1 MNMTKFGLVTSLSLA
16 MQFATTA
23 AQSEGY
29 LAAISDAD
37 MVAESYH
44 TRALGE
50 PRPSLDTLSIFDLST
65 DSDLAVGAVS
75 ASNGM
80 NAPASPLAV
89 TPDGDT
95 GFVIEIWQSR
105 QPGDTTLQ
113 DLKPG
118 NHVRAFDLSDPADPK
133 LIADIETGFQ
143 PAGVTINASGTMAM
157 VVGARPE
164 SHAMFIPISDSGLG
178 EPMTLKPEL
187 PPRPD
192 LPADG
197 IFQGLWHPS
206 GDVVAMLLPF
216 RSEVAFFKLGEDD
229 SGKVTLAPWGRVQTN
244 KFPWAGEFT
253 ADGQYLITSD
263 VQWGIDVPF
272 LWDTASEGVM
282 TSIKM
287 GDPNSGA
294 ERPGHIVVGGVQ
306 GGMNAEFIA
315 ISKNHNLLA
324 TADIH
329 HSTKPESDPRYK
341 QMVAVSL
348 FQIEPS
354 DGSVS
359 FLQSVEIK
367 GNSAQGLSFDKE
379 GRRLFLGIGEYRGED
394 MPPETMGGIEV
405 FNIVGGE
412 TPLLEHSGQRLRLPM
427 SVHGVVYFE

>member
-1 MNMTKFGLVTSLSLA
+1 MTAKTLNLVASLA
-16 MQFATTA
+16 MTVPFFSTIAHG
-23 AQSEGY
+23 EGY

-44 TRALGE
+44 TGALGE
-50 PRPSLDTLSIFDLST
+50 PRPFLDTLSVFDLSG
-65 DSDLAVGAVS
+65 DNDLPVGAVT

-89 TPDGDT
+89 TPDGAT
-95 GFVIEIWQSR
+95 GFVVEIWQPR
-105 QPGDTTLQ
+105 QPDDATLQ

-118 NHVRAFDLSDPADPK
+118 NHVRAFDLSDPAQPK
-133 LIADIETGFQ
+133 LLTEIETGFQ
-143 PAGVTINASGTMAM
+143 PTGVTINAAGTMAM
-157 VVGARPE
+157 VVGAQPE
-164 SHAMFIPISDSGLG
+164 SHAMFIPITGGELG
-178 EPMTLKPEL
+178 EPTTLKPDL
-187 PPRPD
+187 PPRAD

-197 IFQGLWHPS
+197 IWQGLWHPS
-206 GDVVAMLLPF
+206 GNVVAMLLPF
-216 RSEVAFFKLGEDD
+216 RSEVAFFKVGEDEA
-229 SGKVTLAPWGRVQTN
+229 GAVTLMPWGRVQTN

-253 ADGQYLITSD
+253 PDGQYLITSD

-272 LWDTASEGVM
+272 LWATSSQGVL

-287 GDPNSGA
+287 GDPESDA
-294 ERPGHIVVGGVQ
+294 PQPGHIVMGGVQ

-315 ISKNHNLLA
+315 IDGDLLA

-329 HSTKPESDPRYK
+329 HSTKPEDDPRYE
-341 QMVAVSL
+341 QRVAVSL

-354 DGSVS
+354 DGSLS
-359 FLQSVEIK
+359 FLQSVDIK

-394 MPPETMGGIEV
+394 TPLETMGGIEV
-405 FNIVGGE
+405 LNIVDGE
-412 TPLLEHSGQRLRLPM
+412 KPALEHSATRLRLPM